1 MHLIKCHTN
10 AARKRIQ
17 RAIFYAR
24 SRIFP
29 LLLLFPFLIFV
40 ETVEKLIFITQLGYK
55 YYKCDWLGWVRPF

>member
-1 MHLIKCHTN
+1 MPHKCCEKTYSTCDILCQ
-10 AARKRIQ
+10 KSD
-17 RAIFYAR
+17 F
-24 SRIFP
+24 S